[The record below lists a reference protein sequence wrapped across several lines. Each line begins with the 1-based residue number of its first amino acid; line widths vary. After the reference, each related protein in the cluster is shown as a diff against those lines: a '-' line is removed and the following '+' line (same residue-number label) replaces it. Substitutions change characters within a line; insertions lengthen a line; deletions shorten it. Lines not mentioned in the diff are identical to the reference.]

1 MSSSTL
7 VLRFHID
14 LVVNHLAINCS
25 LNDHA
30 AHFPGSKVLRFELE
44 ESVRVVLA
52 DLSVRDRVVDF
63 DSAILT
69 NPIVAIGPAVIPS
82 DLQVSENVCE
92 LWMRLVDPSFIVVVA
107 HIFGK

>member
-1 MSSSTL
+1 M
-7 VLRFHID
+7 D
-14 LVVNHLAINCS
+14 HLAVNCS
-25 LNDHA
+25 LNDRA
-30 AHFPGSKVLRFELE
+30 VPFVGAKVLRSELK
-44 ESVRVVLA
+44 ESVWVVLA